1 MVSVAPLVRC
11 TCRPRIMFQREPKPA
26 APQVS
31 RRAVADLADTFCA
44 AGVLDLLPY
53 AIRAAVEV
61 DRVVT
66 TTRTQ

>member
-1 MVSVAPLVRC
+1 MALVAPLFRC
-11 TCRPRIMFQREPKPA
+11 TCRPQVLFQREPGPA

-44 AGVLDLLPY
+44 AGLLDLLPY

-66 TTRTQ
+66 TARAQ

>member
-1 MVSVAPLVRC
+1 MASVAPLFHC
-11 TCRPRIMFQREPKPA
+11 TCRPQVLFQREPRPA

-44 AGVLDLLPY
+44 AGLLDLLPY

-66 TTRTQ
+66 TARTQ